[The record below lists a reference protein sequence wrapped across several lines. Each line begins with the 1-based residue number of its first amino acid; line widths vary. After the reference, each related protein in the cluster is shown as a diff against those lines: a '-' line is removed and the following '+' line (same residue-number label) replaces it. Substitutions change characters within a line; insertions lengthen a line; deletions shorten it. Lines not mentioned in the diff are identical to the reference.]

1 MLDKEKTCLFGGL
14 VDPFQSPKEKGCCY
28 LLVTCGC
35 FAGLG
40 QAGKSDVFS
49 PSFFFLC
56 TIWPIVMP
64 VSGFVKTYP

>member
-14 VDPFQSPKEKGCCY
+14 VDSFQSPKEKGCCY

-56 TIWPIVMP
+56 TIWPIVIP